1 MSNILLKTGR
11 GTFNIVSMNDIIYI
25 ERLKG
30 KSRIFLKDN
39 NLRVN
44 IPFTD
49 LHGQLN
55 GNFSQCHRRYLV
67 NLSYVKKFTNRSVLF
82 ERNVTVPI
90 GLHFKNQFI
99 QKMMDHTD
107 HYLIRKTI

>member
-1 MSNILLKTGR
+1 MSNLLLKTGR

-30 KSRIFLKDN
+30 KSRIFLKNN

-44 IPFTD
+44 IPFAD
-49 LHGQLN
+49 LYEQLDD
-55 GNFSQCHRRYLV
+55 NFSQCHRKYLV

-82 ERNVTVPI
+82 ERNVMVPI

-99 QKMMDHTD
+99 HKMMNHTD
-107 HYLIRKTI
+107 HHLIRKTI